1 MDLWTG
7 GLNYLAMVIVTLI
20 PMALG
25 SWWYSTVGLGQLW
38 MRLVGKTE
46 EELRAQDGMAI
57 GFTAVTLG
65 VLVLSYVLALLT
77 RFVGAGSF
85 VDGLVLGLWLWVGVV
100 ATTSV
105 GHYVFGGHG
114 LRLWAL
120 DNAYPLIAVPIMAG
134 ILAAWR

>member
-7 GLNYLAMVIVTLI
+7 DLNYLAVVIVTLI
-20 PMALG
+20 PMAVG
-25 SWWYSTVGLGQLW
+25 SWWYSTVGLGRLW

-46 EELRAQDGMAI
+46 EELKAQGGMAI

-65 VLVLSYVLALLT
+65 ALVLSYVLALLT

-105 GHYVFGGHG
+105 GHYVFGGRG

-120 DNAYPLIAVPIMAG
+120 DNAYHLIAVPIMAG